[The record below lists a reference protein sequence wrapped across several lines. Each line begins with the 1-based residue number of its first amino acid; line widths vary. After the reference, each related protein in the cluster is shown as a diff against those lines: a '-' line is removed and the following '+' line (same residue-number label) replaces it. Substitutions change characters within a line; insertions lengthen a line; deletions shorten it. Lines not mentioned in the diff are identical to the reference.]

1 MIYKLAFLPSALK
14 EWEKLDATVREQFK
28 KKLKERL
35 ENPRVPSAALSTM
48 FDAYKIKLASA
59 GFRLVYRVDDG
70 TITVVVVAVGKRNRN
85 QVYEIARRRFD
96 QIEKH

>member
-1 MIYKLAFLPSALK
+1 MTYNLAFLPSALK

-48 FDAYKIKLASA
+48 ADTYKIKLASL

-70 TITVVVVAVGKRNRN
+70 TVTVTVIAVGKRNRG
-85 QVYEIARRRFD
+85 QVYAMARRR
-96 QIEKH
+96 